1 MEQQLSDLIILLANG
16 ISQRRMY
23 FDDHPRVVAT
33 AGEVAA
39 GLNAVMAKSDG
50 GAFSFGVFNGKFV
63 RNGHYLVG
71 PSIAGRALID
81 FAEQL
86 GCGGFSFR
94 PPLDPDHVTTFFR
107 LGAARL
113 EKPANLAQAQALL
126 AANGIGH
133 ILLAALL
140 QEDAGHAD
148 GGAGADALDLA
159 VEFAPLLQVYQSM
172 YETVSAN
179 ALAVHRGGAVD
190 LVHARDTGL
199 QLIGLADQ
207 GTLDVMQFMRYPDYD
222 SFTIGHSVRV
232 AALSTMVGR
241 KLGWPTEV
249 LAELTTA
256 GLLHDVGKS
265 RVPEEILFKPGKLD
279 PDERRVMESH
289 PTAGAQI
296 LLESGEKNPLVVSA
310 AWGHHL
316 RHDGGGYPSMPDSY
330 RPGAVAELVHVC
342 DVFEAL
348 TACRPYKS
356 SLTPRKAYEIMLQD
370 AAAFH
375 PRLLA
380 ELVTTMGLYP
390 PGSVVHL
397 SDRSTAVVVS
407 RGPTLD
413 HPCVRVTCD
422 ADGQPIPRDLQP
434 AIDLHRQPELAIL
447 DIVVAGA
454 GGK

>member
-1 MEQQLSDLIILLANG
+1 M
-16 ISQRRMY
+16 
-23 FDDHPRVVAT
+23 
-33 AGEVAA
+33 
-39 GLNAVMAKSDG
+39 
-50 GAFSFGVFNGKFV
+50 
-63 RNGHYLVG
+63 
-71 PSIAGRALID
+71 
-81 FAEQL
+81 
-86 GCGGFSFR
+86 
-94 PPLDPDHVTTFFR
+94 
-107 LGAARL
+107 
-113 EKPANLAQAQALL
+113 L

-133 ILLAALL
+133 ILLATPL
-140 QEDAGHAD
+140 QEDDGHAD
-148 GGAGADALDLA
+148 GAGGAGADALDLA

-179 ALAVHRGGAVD
+179 ALAVHRGGAID

-222 SFTIGHSVRV
+222 SYTIGHSVRV

-316 RHDGGGYPSMPDSY
+316 RHDGGGYPAMPDSY

-407 RGPTLD
+407 RGPALD
-413 HPCVRVTCD
+413 HPCVRVTSD
-422 ADGQPIPRDLQP
+422 ADGQPIPRDQQP
-434 AIDLHRQPELAIL
+434 AIDLHLQPELAIL

-454 GGK
+454 GDK